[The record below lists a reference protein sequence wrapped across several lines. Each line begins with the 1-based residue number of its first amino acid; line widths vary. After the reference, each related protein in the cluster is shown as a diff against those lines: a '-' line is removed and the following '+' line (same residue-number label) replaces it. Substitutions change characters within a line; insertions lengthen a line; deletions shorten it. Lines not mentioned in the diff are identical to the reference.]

1 MCKLLGDLISERY
14 FKKKY
19 NVIVKW
25 MGVDKSKTEDEE
37 EKKTPHFN
45 PVVSVPQWAY
55 KVSPG
60 DANWA

>member
-1 MCKLLGDLISERY
+1 MCKLLGDLISERD

-19 NVIVKW
+19 NVIAKW

-45 PVVSVPQWAY
+45 PVVSVP
-55 KVSPG
+55 
-60 DANWA
+60 